1 MIEDAATFKAEKLA
15 YLAKLLRA
23 CEMDAN
29 TAEASASLAEYMR
42 QKIAK
47 VNIPARLKDLSLSIE
62 QLALAAEDA
71 GELDL
76 INNLQRSM
84 TTDDLFEI
92 IKKAY

>member
-1 MIEDAATFKAEKLA
+1 
-15 YLAKLLRA
+15 
-23 CEMDAN
+23 
-29 TAEASASLAEYMR
+29 MR

-47 VNIPARLKDLSLSIE
+47 VDIPARLKDLSLSIE

-71 GELDL
+71 GQLDL
-76 INNLQRSM
+76 INNLQGSM